1 MGPATCH
8 NTRMTTDDR
17 PPDCPGDCPAP
28 EFPLALPPDMLRLAF
43 TRANPGPEGLAAWQT
58 ALRAK
63 TAALMNLDLDAV
75 AAWRPAW
82 RVSADEA
89 ADGVRRRELRYA
101 SLDGQ
106 EIRAWFLTPAGP
118 AETGPWPA
126 ALICHG
132 HDLGAD
138 SAAGLIPSADGQ
150 KALGRLLAQAGCAVI
165 VPDLVS
171 FGRRQVAAPPD
182 PVGRRSHEIFANWA
196 MELGRP
202 IVMLHLVELLQSLA
216 VLRAQPGV
224 DPARIGAAG
233 LSQGGRLACL
243 AAAFDPG
250 VAACLV
256 ASGITSLITADR
268 GNQHLH
274 DTIPGLLAWADYPD
288 LAGLIAPRPLMLSW
302 GLREAYP
309 YCLETREHLTYN
321 YLRPIYR
328 AAGAETVLEE
338 IAHGQGHCYDETSAL
353 DFFAR
358 RLGMSGGGW

>member
-8 NTRMTTDDR
+8 NTRLTSDER

-28 EFPLALPPDMLRLAF
+28 EFPIALPPDLLRLAF
-43 TRANPGPEGLAAWQT
+43 ARVDPGPIGLAAWQD

-63 TAALMNLDLDAV
+63 AAALMNLDLAAV
-75 AAWRPAW
+75 SAWRPDW

-89 ADGVRRRELRYA
+89 AEGVRRRELRYG

-106 EIRAWFLTPAGP
+106 EIRAWLLTPADD
-118 AETGPWPA
+118 GPWPA

-138 SAAGLIPSADGQ
+138 SAAGIIPSSDGQ
-150 KALGRLLAQAGCAVI
+150 QALGLRLAQAGCAAFA
-165 VPDLVS
+165 PDLIS

-202 IVMLHLVELLQSLA
+202 IVMLHLTELLQSLA
-216 VLRAQPGV
+216 VLRAQAGV

-233 LSQGGRLACL
+233 LSQGGRLAGLL
-243 AAAFDPG
+243 AAYDAG
-250 VAACLV
+250 IAACLV
-256 ASGITSLITADR
+256 ASGITSLMTADR

-288 LAGLIAPRPLMLSW
+288 LAGLVAPRPLMLSW
-302 GLREAYP
+302 GLTEAYP

-328 AAGAETVLEE
+328 AAGAETALEE
-338 IAHGQGHCYDETSAL
+338 IVHDGGHCYDAESAL

-358 RLGMSGGGW
+358 RLGMSGGGR